1 MSQIAGKYL
10 KARAGA
16 KRSRKSL
23 LLIGLILLLVAVI
36 AAMLIWIVSD
46 SKGQGSEDLNPV
58 SQQTEETAPMETAP
72 METEPVEK
80 LTDSISLPGYG
91 GLNLTAGKTEQNLAL
106 PNPAEN
112 FCQIRISL
120 ILEDGTVIWTSEL
133 TPPGEQAQ
141 IVLNEALEKGDY
153 NATLK
158 YDCFQMDENKTP
170 LNGATCQ
177 LVLHVN

>member
-10 KARAGA
+10 KAKAGA

-36 AAMLIWIVSD
+36 ASMLIWIVSN
-46 SKGQGSEDLNPV
+46 SMGQGSEDPNPV
-58 SQQTEETAPMETAP
+58 GQQTE
-72 METEPVEK
+72 ETEPVEK

-158 YDCFQMDENKTP
+158 YECFQMDENKTP

>member
-16 KRSRKSL
+16 KSPRKSL

-36 AAMLIWIVSD
+36 ASMLIWIVSN
-46 SKGQGSEDLNPV
+46 SMGQGSEDPNPV
-58 SQQTEETAPMETAP
+58 GQQTE
-72 METEPVEK
+72 ETEPVEK

-170 LNGATCQ
+170 LNGAACQ

>member
-1 MSQIAGKYL
+1 VSRIAGKYL
-10 KARAGA
+10 KAKAGA
-16 KRSRKSL
+16 KRSRKSPP
-23 LLIGLILLLVAVI
+23 LISLILLLVAVI
-36 AAMLIWIVSD
+36 AAMLIWIVSN
-46 SKGQGSEDLNPV
+46 SMGQGSEDPNSV
-58 SQQTEETAPMETAP
+58 GQQTE
-72 METEPVEK
+72 ETEPVEK

-158 YDCFQMDENKTP
+158 YDFFQMDENMTP
-170 LNGATCQ
+170 LNGAACQ

>member
-10 KARAGA
+10 KAKAGA

-36 AAMLIWIVSD
+36 ASMLIWILSD
-46 SKGQGSEDLNPV
+46 SKEHGSEDPNPV
-58 SQQTEETAPMETAP
+58 GQQNE
-72 METEPVEK
+72 ETEPVEK

>member
-10 KARAGA
+10 KAKAGA
-16 KRSRKSL
+16 KRSRKSPP
-23 LLIGLILLLVAVI
+23 LIGLILLLVAVI

-46 SKGQGSEDLNPV
+46 SKGQGSEDPNPV
-58 SQQTEETAPMETAP
+58 GQQTE
-72 METEPVEK
+72 ETEPVEK

-141 IVLNEALEKGDY
+141 IVLSEALEKGDY

-170 LNGATCQ
+170 LNGASCQ

>member
-10 KARAGA
+10 KAKAGA

-46 SKGQGSEDLNPV
+46 SMGQGSEDPNPV
-58 SQQTEETAPMETAP
+58 GQQTE
-72 METEPVEK
+72 ETEPVEK

>member
-1 MSQIAGKYL
+1 MSHIAGKYL
-10 KARAGA
+10 KAKAGA
-16 KRSRKSL
+16 KRSRKSP

-36 AAMLIWIVSD
+36 ASMLIWIVSD

-58 SQQTEETAPMETAP
+58 SQQTE
-72 METEPVEK
+72 ETEPVEK

-170 LNGATCQ
+170 LNGAACQ

>member
-10 KARAGA
+10 KAKAGA
-16 KRSRKSL
+16 KSSRKST

-36 AAMLIWIVSD
+36 AAMLIWIVSN
-46 SKGQGSEDLNPV
+46 SMGQGSEDPNPV
-58 SQQTEETAPMETAP
+58 GKQTE
-72 METEPVEK
+72 ETEPVEK

>member
-10 KARAGA
+10 KAKAGA
-16 KRSRKSL
+16 KSPRKSL

-46 SKGQGSEDLNPV
+46 SKGQGSEDPNPV
-58 SQQTEETAPMETAP
+58 GQQTE
-72 METEPVEK
+72 ETEPVEK

-170 LNGATCQ
+170 LNGAACQ

>member
-1 MSQIAGKYL
+1 MSRIGGKYL
-10 KARAGA
+10 KTKAGA
-16 KRSRKSL
+16 KRSRKSP

-36 AAMLIWIVSD
+36 AAMLIWIVSN
-46 SKGQGSEDLNPV
+46 SMGQGSEDPNPV
-58 SQQTEETAPMETAP
+58 GQQTE
-72 METEPVEK
+72 ETEPVEK

-112 FCQIRISL
+112 FCQICISL

-133 TPPGEQAQ
+133 TPPGEQVQ

>member
-1 MSQIAGKYL
+1 MSRIAGKYL
-10 KARAGA
+10 KAKAGA
-16 KRSRKSL
+16 KRSRKSP

-36 AAMLIWIVSD
+36 AAMLIWIVSN
-46 SKGQGSEDLNPV
+46 SKGQGSEDPNPV
-58 SQQTEETAPMETAP
+58 GQQTE
-72 METEPVEK
+72 ETEPVEK

-106 PNPAEN
+106 SNPAEN

>member
-10 KARAGA
+10 KAKAGA
-16 KRSRKSL
+16 KRSRKSP

-46 SKGQGSEDLNPV
+46 SKGQGSEDPNPV
-58 SQQTEETAPMETAP
+58 GQQTE
-72 METEPVEK
+72 ETEPVEK

-170 LNGATCQ
+170 LNGAACQ
-177 LVLHVN
+177 LVLHAN

>member
-10 KARAGA
+10 KAKAGA
-16 KRSRKSL
+16 RRSRKSP

-36 AAMLIWIVSD
+36 AAMLIWIVSN
-46 SKGQGSEDLNPV
+46 SKGQGSEDPNPV
-58 SQQTEETAPMETAP
+58 GQQTE
-72 METEPVEK
+72 ETEPVEK

-170 LNGATCQ
+170 LNGAACQ

>member
-1 MSQIAGKYL
+1 MSRIRGKYL
-10 KARAGA
+10 KAKAGA
-16 KRSRKSL
+16 KRSRKSP

-36 AAMLIWIVSD
+36 AAMLIWIVSN
-46 SKGQGSEDLNPV
+46 SMGQGSEDPNPV
-58 SQQTEETAPMETAP
+58 GQQTE
-72 METEPVEK
+72 ETEPVEK

>member
-10 KARAGA
+10 KAKAGA
-16 KRSRKSL
+16 KSLRKSL

-46 SKGQGSEDLNPV
+46 SKGQGSEDPNPV
-58 SQQTEETAPMETAP
+58 GQQTE
-72 METEPVEK
+72 ETEPVEK

>member
-10 KARAGA
+10 KAKAGA
-16 KRSRKSL
+16 RRSRKSP

-36 AAMLIWIVSD
+36 AAMLIWIVSN
-46 SKGQGSEDLNPV
+46 SMGQGSEDPNPV
-58 SQQTEETAPMETAP
+58 GQQTE
-72 METEPVEK
+72 ETEPVEK

-120 ILEDGTVIWTSEL
+120 IMEDGTVIWTSEL

-170 LNGATCQ
+170 LNGAACQ

>member
-10 KARAGA
+10 KARTGA
-16 KRSRKSL
+16 KSPRKSP

-36 AAMLIWIVSD
+36 AAMLIWIVSN
-46 SKGQGSEDLNPV
+46 SMGQGSEDPNPV
-58 SQQTEETAPMETAP
+58 GQQTE
-72 METEPVEK
+72 ETEPVEK

-120 ILEDGTVIWTSEL
+120 ILENGTVIWTSEL

>member
-1 MSQIAGKYL
+1 MSQIGGKYL
-10 KARAGA
+10 KAKAGA
-16 KRSRKSL
+16 KRSRKSP

-36 AAMLIWIVSD
+36 AAMLIWIVSN
-46 SKGQGSEDLNPV
+46 SMGQGSEDPNPV
-58 SQQTEETAPMETAP
+58 GQQTE
-72 METEPVEK
+72 ETEPVEK

-177 LVLHVN
+177 LVLRVN

>member
-10 KARAGA
+10 KAKAGA
-16 KRSRKSL
+16 KSPRKSP

-36 AAMLIWIVSD
+36 AAMLIWIVSN
-46 SKGQGSEDLNPV
+46 SMGQGSEDPNPV
-58 SQQTEETAPMETAP
+58 GQQAE
-72 METEPVEK
+72 ETEPVEK

-170 LNGATCQ
+170 LNGAACQ

>member
-10 KARAGA
+10 KAKAGA
-16 KRSRKSL
+16 KSSRKSP

-36 AAMLIWIVSD
+36 AAMLIWIVSN
-46 SKGQGSEDLNPV
+46 SMGQGSEDPNPV
-58 SQQTEETAPMETAP
+58 GQQTE
-72 METEPVEK
+72 ETEPVEK

-91 GLNLTAGKTEQNLAL
+91 GLNLTAGKKEQNLAL

-158 YDCFQMDENKTP
+158 YDCFQMDESMTP

>member
-1 MSQIAGKYL
+1 MSQIGGKYL
-10 KARAGA
+10 KAKAGA
-16 KRSRKSL
+16 KRSRKSP

-36 AAMLIWIVSD
+36 AAMLIWIVSN
-46 SKGQGSEDLNPV
+46 SMGQGSEDPNPV
-58 SQQTEETAPMETAP
+58 GQQ
-72 METEPVEK
+72 TEPVEK

-91 GLNLTAGKTEQNLAL
+91 GLHLTAGKTEQSLAL

-170 LNGATCQ
+170 LNGAACQ

>member
-1 MSQIAGKYL
+1 
-10 KARAGA
+10 
-16 KRSRKSL
+16 
-23 LLIGLILLLVAVI
+23 
-36 AAMLIWIVSD
+36 MLIWIVSGGNEELN
-46 SKGQGSEDLNPV
+46 SSGQQIE
-58 SQQTEETAPMETAP
+58 
-72 METEPVEK
+72 ETEPVEK

-91 GLNLTAGKTEQNLAL
+91 GLHLTAGKKEQNLAL
-106 PNPAEN
+106 SNPAEN

>member
-1 MSQIAGKYL
+1 MNRIAGKYL
-10 KARAGA
+10 KAKAGS
-16 KRSRKSL
+16 KRSCKSL
-23 LLIGLILLLVAVI
+23 LFIGLILLLVAVI
-36 AAMLIWIVSD
+36 AAMLIWIVSN
-46 SKGQGSEDLNPV
+46 SMGQGSEDPNPV
-58 SQQTEETAPMETAP
+58 GQQTE
-72 METEPVEK
+72 ETEPVEK

-106 PNPAEN
+106 SNPAEN

-170 LNGATCQ
+170 LNGAACQ

>member
-1 MSQIAGKYL
+1 MSRIAGKYL
-10 KARAGA
+10 KAKAGA
-16 KRSRKSL
+16 KRSCKSPP
-23 LLIGLILLLVAVI
+23 LIGLILLLVAVI
-36 AAMLIWIVSD
+36 AAMLIWIVSN
-46 SKGQGSEDLNPV
+46 SMGQGSEDPNPV
-58 SQQTEETAPMETAP
+58 GQQTE
-72 METEPVEK
+72 ETEPVEK

-170 LNGATCQ
+170 LNGAACQ

>member
-1 MSQIAGKYL
+1 MVQIAGKHL
-10 KARAGA
+10 KEKTGA
-16 KRSRKSL
+16 KRSRKSP

-36 AAMLIWIVSD
+36 ASMLIWIVSD
-46 SKGQGSEDLNPV
+46 SMGQGSEDPNPV
-58 SQQTEETAPMETAP
+58 GQQTE
-72 METEPVEK
+72 ETEPVEK

-91 GLNLTAGKTEQNLAL
+91 GLNLTAGKTEQSLAL

-170 LNGATCQ
+170 LNGAACQ

>member
-10 KARAGA
+10 KAKAGA
-16 KRSRKSL
+16 KRSRKSP

-58 SQQTEETAPMETAP
+58 SQQTEETAP

>member
-10 KARAGA
+10 KAKAGA
-16 KRSRKSL
+16 KSPRKSP
-23 LLIGLILLLVAVI
+23 LLIGLIFLLVAVI
-36 AAMLIWIVSD
+36 AAMLIWIVSN
-46 SKGQGSEDLNPV
+46 SMGQGSEDPNPV
-58 SQQTEETAPMETAP
+58 GQQTEET
-72 METEPVEK
+72 EPAEK

-106 PNPAEN
+106 SNPAEN

-170 LNGATCQ
+170 LNGAACQ

>member
-10 KARAGA
+10 KAKAGA
-16 KRSRKSL
+16 KRSRKSPP
-23 LLIGLILLLVAVI
+23 LIGLILLLVAVI
-36 AAMLIWIVSD
+36 AAMLIWIVSN
-46 SKGQGSEDLNPV
+46 SMGQGSEDPNPV
-58 SQQTEETAPMETAP
+58 GQQTE
-72 METEPVEK
+72 ETEPVEK

-106 PNPAEN
+106 SNPAEN

-170 LNGATCQ
+170 LNGAACQ

>member
-1 MSQIAGKYL
+1 MSRIAGKYL
-10 KARAGA
+10 KAKAGA
-16 KRSRKSL
+16 KSPRKSL
-23 LLIGLILLLVAVI
+23 PLIGLILLLVAVI
-36 AAMLIWIVSD
+36 AAMLIWIVSN
-46 SKGQGSEDLNPV
+46 STGQGSEDPNPV
-58 SQQTEETAPMETAP
+58 GQQTE
-72 METEPVEK
+72 ETEPVEK

-106 PNPAEN
+106 SNPAEN

-158 YDCFQMDENKTP
+158 YECFQMDENKTP

>member
-10 KARAGA
+10 KAKAGA
-16 KRSRKSL
+16 KRPRKSL

-36 AAMLIWIVSD
+36 ASVLIWIVSN
-46 SKGQGSEDLNPV
+46 SMGQGSDDPNPV
-58 SQQTEETAPMETAP
+58 GQQTE
-72 METEPVEK
+72 ETEPVEK

-106 PNPAEN
+106 PNPSEN

>member
-10 KARAGA
+10 KAKAGA
-16 KRSRKSL
+16 KSPRKSP
-23 LLIGLILLLVAVI
+23 LLIGLIFLLVAVI
-36 AAMLIWIVSD
+36 AAMLIWIVSN
-46 SKGQGSEDLNPV
+46 SMGQGSEDPNPV
-58 SQQTEETAPMETAP
+58 GQQTE
-72 METEPVEK
+72 ETEPVEK

-158 YDCFQMDENKTP
+158 YDCFQMDENMTP

>member
-10 KARAGA
+10 KAKAGA
-16 KRSRKSL
+16 KRSRKSP

-36 AAMLIWIVSD
+36 AAMLIWIVSN
-46 SKGQGSEDLNPV
+46 SKGQGSEDPNPV
-58 SQQTEETAPMETAP
+58 GQQTE
-72 METEPVEK
+72 ETEPVEK

-106 PNPAEN
+106 SNPAEN

-158 YDCFQMDENKTP
+158 YDCFQMDESMTP

>member
-1 MSQIAGKYL
+1 MAI
-10 KARAGA
+10 
-16 KRSRKSL
+16 
-23 LLIGLILLLVAVI
+23 LLVAVI
-36 AAMLIWIVSD
+36 AVLLIWMASD
-46 SKGQGSEDLNPV
+46 NKDSGIAPE
-58 SQQTEETAPMETAP
+58 QQNESTA
-72 METEPVEK
+72 PVEK
-80 LTDSISLPGYG
+80 LTNSISLPGYG
-91 GLNLTAGKTEQNLAL
+91 GLNLTAGTKEQNLAL
-106 PNPAEN
+106 PNPEEN
-112 FCQIRISL
+112 FCQIQISL

-170 LNGATCQ
+170 LNGAACQ

>member
-10 KARAGA
+10 KAKAGA
-16 KRSRKSL
+16 KRSRKSP

-46 SKGQGSEDLNPV
+46 SMGQGSEDPNPV
-58 SQQTEETAPMETAP
+58 GQQTE
-72 METEPVEK
+72 ETEPVEK

-120 ILEDGTVIWTSEL
+120 ILKDGTVIWTSEL

>member
-10 KARAGA
+10 KAKAGA
-16 KRSRKSL
+16 KRSRKSP

-46 SKGQGSEDLNPV
+46 SKGQGSEDPNPV
-58 SQQTEETAPMETAP
+58 GQQTE
-72 METEPVEK
+72 ETEPVEK

-170 LNGATCQ
+170 LNGAACQ